1 MEVRRTG
8 RILQKPRGEAMVAQT
23 RVVVGAAGQNGV
35 DSGTIL
41 EFRSP
46 WSLEIGVKSGSRTP
60 PAL

>member
-1 MEVRRTG
+1 MAR
-8 RILQKPRGEAMVAQT
+8 T
-23 RVVVGAAGQNGV
+23 RVVAGAAGQNGV
-35 DSGTIL
+35 DSGIIL

>member
-1 MEVRRTG
+1 
-8 RILQKPRGEAMVAQT
+8 MVART
-23 RVVVGAAGQNGV
+23 RVVAGAAGQNGV
-35 DSGTIL
+35 DSGIIL